1 MTFEL
6 QGQGEGK
13 GKRAGTEHM
22 NNTALR
28 LGMNQPP
35 GDLPTSAKEKSSQ
48 RGAVMGARGAP

>member
-1 MTFEL
+1 MTYEL

-22 NNTALR
+22 NTTALR

-35 GDLPTSAKEKSSQ
+35 GDLRQGEKLSE
-48 RGAVMGARGAP
+48 RGSDGG